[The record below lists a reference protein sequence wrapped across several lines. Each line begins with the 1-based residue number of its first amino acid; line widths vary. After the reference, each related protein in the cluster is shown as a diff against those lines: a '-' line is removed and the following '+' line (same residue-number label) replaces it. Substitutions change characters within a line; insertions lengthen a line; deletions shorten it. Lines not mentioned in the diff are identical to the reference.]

1 MFAESTVTTE
11 LARLELP
18 CNATCLFHIKKKT
31 IMSQTCANIPNM
43 EVRSSEAGSV
53 KACPFCGVDNLGTA
67 RFCKDCGGA
76 IRPPEVC
83 PTCETNIPTDAKFCP
98 GCGIAVIGP
107 RSETSSATEVAPNH
121 ELETA
126 NSNVGSSEPPKE
138 AAKSGDSKGDLHAV
152 QVASPNALEALE
164 KANEKRRKSRGASL
178 GTNVLFFVSVL
189 IAFIVAMY
197 AWNKDK
203 PKEASMFSGAPA
215 PATPANSPAVPVA
228 ADATKSI
235 AGFIEMAPALARSV
249 DTNGVLYIIARN
261 AGMPTKGPPIAVK
274 KFSQPKFPVSF
285 TLSGSDVM
293 MAGMPFVGP
302 FDLYVRLDRDG
313 NAMTRGPKDLVHSA
327 PISNIQVGDQ
337 SVRIE
342 LDQTYVGGQKGAKA
356 SPIPPNP
363 EKSAVPP
370 RGFSGSIDI
379 SRSLV
384 AGSAL
389 SSGTV
394 YVIVRPT
401 GMPPVGPPLAV
412 RKYSAP
418 QFPLLFQIGPEHVM
432 MQNMPFQGP
441 FDVYAR
447 WDADGNAMTK
457 TAGDLESS
465 KPLKSVEK
473 GSSGHKIVFD
483 VVRK

>member
-1 MFAESTVTTE
+1 MNTQA
-11 LARLELP
+11 
-18 CNATCLFHIKKKT
+18 
-31 IMSQTCANIPNM
+31 
-43 EVRSSEAGSV
+43 SEAV
-53 KACPFCGVDNLGTA
+53 AVNKCPFCGVDNPKTA

-76 IRPPEVC
+76 IVPPDEC
-83 PTCETNIPTDAKFCP
+83 PTCGTDIPKDAKFCP

-107 RSETSSATEVAPNH
+107 RSDIGAATEVAPAI
-121 ELETA
+121 EETIGKPTVQ
-126 NSNVGSSEPPKE
+126 STEQQKE
-138 AAKSGDSKGDLHAV
+138 KAESLGAKDDLHAG
-152 QVASPNALEALE
+152 QVASASALEALE
-164 KANEKRRKSRGASL
+164 KANEERRKSRGVGL

-189 IAFIVAMY
+189 IAFIVGMY

-215 PATPANSPAVPVA
+215 PSNPANSPTAPVA
-228 ADATKSI
+228 VDATKSVS
-235 AGFIEMAPALARSV
+235 GSIEMDPALARSV
-249 DTNGVLYIIARN
+249 DTNGVLYVIARN
-261 AGMPTKGPPIAVK
+261 AGMPTQGPPLAVK
-274 KFSQPKFPVSF
+274 KFAQPKFPLTF

-313 NAMTRGPKDLVHSA
+313 NAMTRGPNDLVHSA
-327 PISNIQVGDQ
+327 PSSNIKVGDQ
-337 SVRIE
+337 SIQIQ
-342 LDQTYVGGQKGAKA
+342 LDQTYVAQQKGSQSSPKPSNSEKA
-356 SPIPPNP
+356 AVSPN
-363 EKSAVPP
+363 
-370 RGFSGSIDI
+370 GFSGSIEID
-379 SRSLV
+379 RSLK
-384 AGSAL
+384 AGSKL

-394 YVIVRPT
+394 YIIVRPA

-418 QFPLLFQIGPEHVM
+418 QFPLPFQIGPEHVM

-447 WDADGNAMTK
+447 WDADGNAISK
-457 TAGDLESS
+457 AAGDLESS
-465 KPLKSVEK
+465 KPLKSVDK